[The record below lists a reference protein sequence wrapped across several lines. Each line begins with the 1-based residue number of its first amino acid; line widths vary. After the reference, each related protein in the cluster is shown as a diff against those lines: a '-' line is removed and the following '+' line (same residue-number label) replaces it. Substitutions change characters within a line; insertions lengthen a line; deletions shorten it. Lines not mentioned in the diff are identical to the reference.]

1 MANVCSICGKKTLM
15 VWKRVKLR
23 GRYNPTSK
31 TRKKPNL
38 QWVKLASGKKVKAC
52 TKCIKAL
59 AKKK

>member
-1 MANVCSICGKKTLM
+1 MANICTICGKKTLM

-38 QWVKLASGKKVKAC
+38 QWVKLVSGKRVKAC